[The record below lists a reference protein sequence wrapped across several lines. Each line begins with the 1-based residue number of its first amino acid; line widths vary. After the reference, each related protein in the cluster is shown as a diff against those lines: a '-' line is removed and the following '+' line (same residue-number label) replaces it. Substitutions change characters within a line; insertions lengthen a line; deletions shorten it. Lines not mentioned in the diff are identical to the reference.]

1 MKNNLKRIRENKGLE
16 QAEVAEGLGISLSTY
31 RSWEQGSRG
40 LNGEKLIMFAKY
52 FGVTTDTIL
61 GTEFSDLVEEVENT
75 PDEEELLAAYRGLNR
90 EGKSI
95 ALAVIAALDKSGN
108 YSEQQEA

>member
-16 QAEVAEGLGISLSTY
+16 QAEVASDLGISLSTY

-40 LNGEKLIMFAKY
+40 LNGEKLVMFAKY

-61 GTEFSDLVEEVENT
+61 GTEFSDLVEEIENT
-75 PDEEELLAAYRGLNR
+75 PDEEELLAAYRGLSR

-95 ALAVIAALDKSGN
+95 ALAVIAALVKSGN
-108 YSEQQEA
+108 YSEQEA